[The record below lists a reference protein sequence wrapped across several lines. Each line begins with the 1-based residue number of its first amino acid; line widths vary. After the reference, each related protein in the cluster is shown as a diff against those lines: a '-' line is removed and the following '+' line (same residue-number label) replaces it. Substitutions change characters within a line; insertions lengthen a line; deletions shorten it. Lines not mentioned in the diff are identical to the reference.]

1 MIDSET
7 KWTTNSISSLSFV
20 SYVHVTLLGFYH
32 ASLQNSCWQWMAHTA
47 PNHARDLSALK
58 CMTDDPLNVSAPVM
72 DNPPFALLPQGY
84 YPVVGT
90 SSSTEKKIR
99 GLVLAIFL
107 RHVVQS
113 HDKQPRNA
121 CSWAKSPR
129 RKKKDAGAAAQWFR
143 QEESWWGVTSR
154 LVWCYSRPQAAALL
168 ACPSSGLQL
177 CLTYQTSRL
186 NVDFSLDW
194 WLVLRLLL
202 VHKIL
207 ATRGPSQIL
216 VAS

>member
-1 MIDSET
+1 M
-7 KWTTNSISSLSFV
+7 
-20 SYVHVTLLGFYH
+20 LG
-32 ASLQNSCWQWMAHTA
+32 
-47 PNHARDLSALK
+47 DLSALK

-129 RKKKDAGAAAQWFR
+129 RKKKMQEQLHNDLGKRSHGGGSHQGWFDAILGHKLPPFWHAHH
-143 QEESWWGVTSR
+143 
-154 LVWCYSRPQAAALL
+154 P
-168 ACPSSGLQL
+168 ACNS
-177 CLTYQTSRL
+177 
-186 NVDFSLDW
+186 
-194 WLVLRLLL
+194 
-202 VHKIL
+202 
-207 ATRGPSQIL
+207 A
-216 VAS
+216 